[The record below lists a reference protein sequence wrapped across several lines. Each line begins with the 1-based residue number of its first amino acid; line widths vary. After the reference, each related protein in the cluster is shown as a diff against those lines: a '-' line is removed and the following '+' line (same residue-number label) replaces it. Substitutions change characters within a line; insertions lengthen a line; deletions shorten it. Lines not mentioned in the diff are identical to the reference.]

1 MELRIPLSRII
12 AKLKRSRYRNHT
24 RTVNSS
30 MADATDTGM
39 IEAHVEQQDGKAVA
53 HPVDPRHQGASL
65 FVRRL
70 RPAHRRLLALI
81 VAIPLVIAGWLLI
94 DNIRTARAASQF
106 VVLVA
111 PFTDAGDMQT
121 GRKVATQLTALL
133 QEYTADH
140 PHMVIRSIRTT
151 PTDETMAFQ
160 MATRQGADLLIW
172 GSVSA
177 GGLPD
182 APTLQPRLT
191 YAPVGSY
198 GPHVWAGYTGRFRM
212 PHTYTLA
219 NEGTL
224 LNGQAVL
231 PRLLVALADY
241 SQGNADQAYTAL
253 SGLLDDYPLEL
264 NPTFPDVI
272 RGNILWARG
281 AYDQA
286 AAAYR
291 RALEQPTGVVAAERA
306 LLYNNLGAIL
316 LDADNE
322 LAASVLYEAAR
333 QIQQTSPENDLGELR
348 FNLGLLAQQHN
359 QPNQAIESFEPARSL
374 LPANTP
380 LLLALSQA
388 YREAG
393 RLEEAQTTL
402 AQAERQIR
410 RDLRSVP
417 VNQRSLL
424 SQFLRAA
431 YQEQR
436 ALLHIARQI
445 NAYGPLTWELES
457 ISPQPPTAL
466 NAAQDYMQNAVALS
480 TDTLADWRSRA
491 AATTAAGNGLGLV
504 ANGQAERIE
513 QYLTRQQFYQALLIL
528 EEGRTRQNES
538 HNLFSGIH
546 AALFGSRTRFE
557 EGQALLQSLYASKP
571 NNVPVLLAYAR
582 SLRLANNYDEA
593 QVAQIYDT
601 VIERTPQRPEGYYG
615 RGWLELDRR
624 ADSLEGRTIARQ
636 WMEQALERDPTFFP
650 ARFKLVDIAKLDGD
664 LEQVLAQ
671 LRILAEQRPDDALVH
686 FHIAETL
693 LQQDDLSAAQ
703 TTYTYALKLKDDFP
717 EAWFGLA
724 RTQYLLD
731 QHDPEALRSIDR
743 AIALRP
749 QYAEAMLFKGQ
760 MLQAMGHHDAADAQ
774 FQSAID
780 AGLRDFQVLYTIG
793 ERLLEH
799 DKAPQAVV
807 AFKTALE
814 EQPGNPWLHHGLGRA
829 FLALNNLDRA
839 RTELQT
845 ALNAINE
852 SNPELHQLRAS
863 VLIDLGHVEWR
874 TPYVDPLQ
882 RNNALERAF
891 AYYQQALSLD
901 ATRVDAVIG
910 LGEIAASRGNWN
922 VALTHFEHARN
933 LSTHQENALVHF
945 WIAEALLRQPEFDP
959 IHSADTYRQFMER
972 AIAEYQQAL
981 ALRPEFPPAL
991 LGQAH
996 AQLALGQRAAAARSI
1011 ETALRIQ
1018 PQYAEA
1024 LLFKGKLEQE
1034 AGNENAALAAY
1045 NAAIDANNTIAE
1057 TFYRRAVLLMQR
1069 LEYEAAAQD
1078 LQRAIALQPNFSEAF
1093 YWLGHTY
1100 MAQNQMERARDAF
1113 RSAVQS
1119 RAGDYTAARFYQGL
1133 AEEHLNLY
1141 DEAVASFEAVIQ
1153 ANDAGEFSMQARTE
1167 LERIRLSIA
1176 RSQIRGLY

>member
-24 RTVNSS
+24 RRVNSS

-53 HPVDPRHQGASL
+53 HPIDPRHQNSTSSE
-65 FVRRL
+65 RRL
-70 RPAHRRLLALI
+70 RPAHWRLLALI
-81 VAIPLVIAGWLLI
+81 VVIPLLIAVWLVI
-94 DNIRTARAASQF
+94 DNMRTSRAASQF

-133 QEYTADH
+133 KERIADH
-140 PHMVIRSIRTT
+140 AHVSIRSIRTV
-151 PTDETMAFQ
+151 PTDESMALQ
-160 MATRQGADLLIW
+160 IATRQGADLLIW

-191 YAPVGSY
+191 YTPAGIY

-224 LNGQAVL
+224 LNGEAVL

-241 SQGNADQAYTAL
+241 SQGNADQTYTAL
-253 SGLLDDYPLEL
+253 SRLLEDYPLEL
-264 NPTFPDVI
+264 NPTFPDAI

-316 LDADNE
+316 LDADHE
-322 LAASVLYEAAR
+322 LAASVLYEASR
-333 QIQQTSPENDLGELR
+333 QIQQTNPENDLGELR
-348 FNLGLLAQQHN
+348 FNLGLLAQQRN
-359 QPNQAIESFEPARSL
+359 QPEQAIESFEPARSL

-380 LLLALSQA
+380 LLLALSEA

-393 RLEEAQTTL
+393 RLDEAQTTL

-410 RDLRSVP
+410 RDLRAVP
-417 VNQRSLL
+417 AHQRPLL

-436 ALLHIARQI
+436 GLLHVARQI
-445 NAYGPLTWELES
+445 KAYGPLTWELES
-457 ISPQPPTAL
+457 IPPQPPATL
-466 NAAQDYMQNAVALS
+466 NAAQDHMQNAVALS
-480 TDTLADWRSRA
+480 TDTLADWRSHA

-504 ANGQAERIE
+504 ANGQAGRIE
-513 QYLTRQQFYQALLIL
+513 QHLTRQQFYQALLIL
-528 EEGRTRQNES
+528 EEGRTRQNEAR
-538 HNLFSGIH
+538 NLFSSIY
-546 AALFGSRTRFE
+546 AALFGARTRFE
-557 EGQALLQSLYASKP
+557 EGQALLQSLYVSKP
-571 NNVPVLLAYAR
+571 NNIPVLLAYAR
-582 SLRLANNYDEA
+582 SLRLGNDYDEA

-615 RGWLELDRR
+615 RGWLELERR
-624 ADSLEGRTIARQ
+624 SDSPEARAIARQ

-650 ARFKLVDIAKLDGD
+650 ARFKLVDIVELDRD
-664 LEQVLAQ
+664 LDLVLAQ
-671 LRILAEQRPDDALVH
+671 LSILAEQRPNDALVH
-686 FHIAETL
+686 FRMAETL
-693 LQQDDLSAAQ
+693 LHQNDLPAAQ
-703 TTYTYALKLKDDFP
+703 VAYTQALDSKDDFA

-724 RTQYLLD
+724 RTQHLLD
-731 QHDPEALRSIDR
+731 QNDAEALRSVDR

-760 MLQAMGHHDAADAQ
+760 LLQMMGHHDAADAQ
-774 FQSAID
+774 FEGAID
-780 AGLRDFQVLYTIG
+780 AGLRDVQVLYTIG

-799 DKAPQAVV
+799 GKASLAVV
-807 AFKTALE
+807 AFKTALD
-814 EQPGNPWLHHGLGRA
+814 EQPGNPWLHYGLGRA
-829 FLALNNLDRA
+829 LLALNNLDRA

-852 SNPELHQLRAS
+852 RDPALHQVRAS

-874 TPYVDPLQ
+874 TPYVDALQ
-882 RNNALERAF
+882 RNNALEQAF
-891 AYYQQALSLD
+891 AYYQQALSFD

-933 LSTHQENALVHF
+933 LSVNDDNPLVHF
-945 WIAEALLRQPEFDP
+945 WIAEALLRQPELDP
-959 IHSADTYRQFMER
+959 VRDADTHRQFMER

-996 AQLALGQRAAAARSI
+996 AQLALGQRTAAATSI
-1011 ETALRIQ
+1011 ETALRLQ
-1018 PQYAEA
+1018 PAYAEA
-1024 LLFKGKLEQE
+1024 LLFKGKLQQE

-1045 NAAIDANNTIAE
+1045 NASIDANDTIAE
-1057 TFYRRAVLLMQR
+1057 TFYRRAVLLIQR
-1069 LEYEAAAQD
+1069 LDYEAAAND
-1078 LQRAIALQPNFSEAF
+1078 LQRALALQPNFSEAF

-1100 MAQNQMERARDAF
+1100 MAQNQMEPARDAF

-1153 ANDAGEFSMQARTE
+1153 ANDAGEFSTQARTE

-1176 RSQIRGLY
+1176 RTQIRGLR